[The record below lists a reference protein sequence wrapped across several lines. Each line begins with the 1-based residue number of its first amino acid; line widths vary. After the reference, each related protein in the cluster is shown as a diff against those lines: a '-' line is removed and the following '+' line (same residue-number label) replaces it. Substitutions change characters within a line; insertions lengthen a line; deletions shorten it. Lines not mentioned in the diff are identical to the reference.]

1 MADFD
6 NFESASGQ
14 QEEDPAAEFLAR
26 EQNQMAGLEDDFGT
40 AEPAPAAGIYVE
52 ILCGQTHSNL
62 SHPFRNIWILATI
75 NLNK

>member
-40 AEPAPAAGIYVE
+40 AQPAPAAGK
-52 ILCGQTHSNL
+52 LKFC
-62 SHPFRNIWILATI
+62 RNVSPDSLKFKPSVQKYSDID
-75 NLNK
+75 NN

>member
-40 AEPAPAAGIYVE
+40 AKPAPAAGK
-52 ILCGQTHSNL
+52 C
-62 SHPFRNIWILATI
+62 
-75 NLNK
+75 